1 VRILLYF
8 LNAPNRTV
16 LPGTCSSYLS
26 FHRQGPFIQ
35 VSTGSK
41 GACALRLNRTAE
53 CWGQLRSLI
62 PTNSTIEY
70 EEISLGVDHACG
82 INVDLNV
89 QCWHRGPNLG
99 AQEVPLGFS
108 VAM

>member
-1 VRILLYF
+1 
-8 LNAPNRTV
+8 
-16 LPGTCSSYLS
+16 
-26 FHRQGPFIQ
+26 
-35 VSTGSK
+35 
-41 GACALRLNRTAE
+41 
-53 CWGQLRSLI
+53 LI